1 MIVECM
7 KYHCSLLLCAVI
19 FQLVLTAEFQLPV
32 DSDDALRMLESRT
45 LDSITWQTIEPYYTI
60 PLNVPSGDFLILKR
74 IFPEILK
81 QLPAKQII
89 SEKYS
94 PWREEQIALFFEDY
108 PQMIEFEPI
117 LDFTGSD
124 AYKGTMN
131 FSIANSG
138 VDNTGIVHATFSL
151 IPVQWLIL
159 RGRSNVHGD
168 QFRWLD
174 RSITFRP
181 SKSLLLQIG
190 NIDWPD
196 EYGLMSGRFS
206 HSNSNDSWYSN
217 WFYGNALLWNGF
229 CLSYTNDN
237 FSGDY
242 QVHSSLYGHILDDN
256 TQYSLLSGFTFGA
269 SQGID
274 AYLVIDKSNK
284 RQNSIYGGITYQ
296 FDTKKITMN
305 LTAGATSQNHHAIPF
320 HVILKYTYATGN
332 CNVSFC
338 HYNDTSGLHKSQK
351 LYSSMLAVSDTRSF
365 TKITSIDIL
374 NKFRYS
380 EFPSMGVRLTSTL
393 IDFRPDYYKIRFML
407 DDEIASFNWKTFV
420 SAKLTDKQEKYTSGG
435 TLKFTGFKPLGMTF
449 DGKVAFSNGNLKLQR
464 LTVQISTMPV
474 KSVMIH
480 PAFLLKQHNYDSP
493 MEMSCELRTVIT
505 LWKGTTSQ
513 IRIKCPLQKNR
524 FREELKFDCKASFL
538 F

>member
-1 MIVECM
+1 M
-7 KYHCSLLLCAVI
+7 KYHGSLLFCAVI
-19 FQLVLTAEFQLPV
+19 FQLVLPAEFQLPV

-45 LDSITWQTIEPYYTI
+45 LDSITWQKIEPYYTI

-74 IFPEILK
+74 IFPDVLK
-81 QLPAKQII
+81 QLPSKQII

-94 PWREEQIALFFEDY
+94 PWREEQITLFFEDY

-124 AYKGTMN
+124 AYKGTVN
-131 FSIANSG
+131 FSIANSSVANAG
-138 VDNTGIVHATFSL
+138 VVHATFSL
-151 IPVQWLIL
+151 IPVKWLIL
-159 RGRSNVHGD
+159 RGRTDLRDDHL
-168 QFRWLD
+168 QWLD
-174 RSITFRP
+174 RSITFQP
-181 SKSLLLQIG
+181 SKTLSLQIG

-206 HSNSNDSWYSN
+206 HNSSNGSWYSR
-217 WFYGNALLWNGF
+217 WLYGNALLWNGF

-237 FSGDY
+237 FRGDY
-242 QVHSSLYGHILDDN
+242 QVYSSLYGHILDDN
-256 TQYSLLSGFTFGA
+256 TQYSLLSGFTFGTC
-269 SQGID
+269 QGID
-274 AYLVIDKSNK
+274 AYLVVDRSSK
-284 RQNSIYGGITYQ
+284 RKNTMYGGITYQ

-320 HVILKYTYATGN
+320 LAMLKYTYATGN

-338 HYNDTSGLHKSQK
+338 HYNDTSGLQKSQK
-351 LYSSMLAVSDTRSF
+351 LYSSLLAVSNTQSF

-393 IDFRPDYYKIRFML
+393 IDFRPEYYKIRFML
-407 DDEIASFNWKTFV
+407 DDEIACFNWKMFMLV
-420 SAKLTDKQEKYTSGG
+420 KLTDKQEKYTSGG
-435 TLKFTGFKPLGMTF
+435 TVKFTGFKPLGMTF
-449 DGKVAFSNGNLKLQR
+449 DGIAAFSNSYLKLER
-464 LTVQISTMPV
+464 LTVQISTTPI
-474 KSVMIH
+474 KSVMLH
-480 PAFLLKQHNYDSP
+480 PALLLKHHKYDSP
-493 MEMSCELRTVIT
+493 VELSCELRTVVT

-513 IRIKCPLQKNR
+513 IRVKCPLQKNR